1 MSAFVVN
8 KSHINALLHAGMAVR
23 YRPLTWRHNG
33 ESHTLTDESAT
44 VVGQML
50 LDECV
55 RSVCYRYEGDSMAN
69 LPGRTNAEWL
79 IPFEYRFTH
88 RRPTPIEALSLI
100 SCYEY
105 QSCEHDEW
113 ETSEAKAFCD
123 ALRHCTIP
131 RLPGYDEA
139 PGSWDDPDYYKANRP
154 VRLV

>member
-8 KSHINALLHAGMAVR
+8 KSHINALIHAGMAVQ
-23 YRPLTWRHNG
+23 YRPFTWYHNG
-33 ESHTLTDESAT
+33 ESHNLTDENASQI
-44 VVGQML
+44 GQML

-55 RSVCYRYEGDSMAN
+55 RSVCSRYEDDSMTN

-105 QSCEHDEW
+105 QSCEHPEW
-113 ETSEAKAFCD
+113 EASEAKAFCS
-123 ALRHCTIP
+123 ALRHCTIS
-131 RLPGYDEA
+131 RLPGYDEV
-139 PGSWDDPDYYKANRP
+139 SWEWDDDEYYNPPK
-154 VRLV
+154 VIRLV